1 MLELQ
6 WLKLYLAK
14 SPEDKP
20 DVEKLREDDLARHP
34 EDVQQLL
41 YLSQVE
47 DEEEE
52 AEDEE
57 EDEEEEEE
65 VQEEEREEHGS
76 EGKIDEEEAIKTA
89 WKPVEQDA
97 VRSTGDYVSA
107 CA

>member
-57 EDEEEEEE
+57 EMKKN
-65 VQEEEREEHGS
+65 
-76 EGKIDEEEAIKTA
+76 GK
-89 WKPVEQDA
+89 
-97 VRSTGDYVSA
+97 G
-107 CA
+107 